1 MTLEEEYGG
10 CWDCTGKQRL
20 VNRILRRIEKQ
31 DLPGAPDAEQYFRD
45 LHRRNVSVHTL
56 KTAFT
61 AIQSFQAFLQ
71 NCVKEHD
78 YSPPLGSCYFP
89 TFDEEGLRGF
99 GLNFFR

>member
-1 MTLEEEYGG
+1 
-10 CWDCTGKQRL
+10 
-20 VNRILRRIEKQ
+20 
-31 DLPGAPDAEQYFRD
+31 
-45 LHRRNVSVHTL
+45 VSVHTL